1 MRKAIGIDIGG
12 TNIKAVL
19 INEEGTVLNQLKS
32 ETKGEVD
39 GIWQKNIKNV
49 LSEISNFP
57 LNESIDIGLSAPGLA
72 NESNTAISYLPN
84 RLPGLEN
91 FNWSE
96 YFGNPTFVLND
107 AHAALIA
114 ESTFGALKNYDN
126 AILLTLGTGV
136 GGAILIEG
144 KLYQGLAQMAGHLGH
159 SITHSNNDELS
170 ILGMPGSLE
179 YALGNYS
186 MEKRSH
192 GKFKNTYALLES
204 VKMGETFATWLWLD
218 MMRNL
223 SLSICSWINTFSP
236 QAIVIAGGMTH
247 AGDQLFNTLNDFFDL
262 YEFRPKGKKTELMQA
277 KFQDFSGAIGAGAYA
292 LKNSYKEIKS
302 I

>member
-19 INEEGTVLNQLKS
+19 INEDGTVLNQLKS
-32 ETKGEVD
+32 ETRGEVD

-49 LSEISNFP
+49 LAEISNYP
-57 LNESIDIGLSAPGLA
+57 LDESIVIGLSAPGLA
-72 NESNTAISYLPN
+72 NNSNTAISYLPN

-96 YFGNPTFVLND
+96 YFGKPTFVLND

-114 ESTFGALKNYDN
+114 ESTFGALKNYNN
-126 AILLTLGTGV
+126 AILVTLGTGV
-136 GGAILIEG
+136 GGAILLEG

-159 SITHSNNDELS
+159 SITHSNNDEQS

-186 MEKRSH
+186 LEKRSH
-192 GKFKNTYALLES
+192 GKFKNTYDLLES
-204 VKMGETFATWLWLD
+204 VRIGETFATWLWLD

-236 QAIVIAGGMTH
+236 QAIVIAGGMTQ
-247 AGDQLFNTLNDFFDL
+247 AGDELFNTLNDFIDL
-262 YEFRPKGKKTELMQA
+262 YEFRPKGKKTELIQA
-277 KFQDFSGAIGAGAYA
+277 KFLDFSGAIGAGAFA